1 MSHKT
6 SYLHDLLGLSRLAI
20 DGVHGVT
27 DVVKAVH
34 MQVLQK
40 ALGAPLGV
48 PLGKPFVA
56 PVVGVSN
63 LVYRS
68 VHGVSHLVGASVQQ
82 VLRPLIPLFGEQT
95 DNAARGALVSALNG
109 VLGDHLASSQNP
121 LAITMQ
127 LRRNGL
133 PLILEK
139 DALSEALP
147 LATGR
152 VLIVAHGLCMN
163 DKQWLRNGVD
173 HGALLE
179 QQRGYTSV
187 YLHYNSGRH
196 IAQNGAQL
204 AGLLQTLYENWPVPI
219 TEIAILGHSMGG
231 LVARSACI
239 VAQQNGDAWLKQL
252 RKIVFL
258 GTPHQGAPLER
269 GGNWL
274 TRLLDMNG
282 YSAPFARLAKIRSA
296 GITDLRHAR
305 LDALVPEDRFSSAHT
320 ATPAVP
326 LPQGVACYAIAATL
340 GEQAGDLADTFL
352 AGDGLVPLASALG
365 QHEDATRSSGFAEAQ
380 QKIVYRCNHM
390 QLLDAPEVT
399 QQLLAWM

>member
-1 MSHKT
+1 MNHKT

-27 DVVKAVH
+27 DVVQALH

-40 ALGAPLGV
+40 AIGAPLGV
-48 PLGKPFVA
+48 PVGKPFVA
-56 PVVGVSN
+56 PVVGVSK

-82 VLRPLIPLFGEQT
+82 VLRPLIPLLGEQT
-95 DNAARGALVSALNG
+95 DHAVRGALVSALNG
-109 VLGDHLASSQNP
+109 VLGDHLAESKNP
-121 LAITMQ
+121 LAISMQ
-127 LRRNGL
+127 LRRDGV
-133 PLILEK
+133 PLSLEK
-139 DALSEALP
+139 ESLQQQFPA
-147 LATGR
+147 ATGR

-173 HGALLE
+173 HGAMLA
-179 QQRGYTSV
+179 QQRDYTSL

-204 AGLLQTLYENWPVPI
+204 AHLLQTLHDNWPVPI
-219 TEIAILGHSMGG
+219 TELAILGHSMGG
-231 LVARSACI
+231 LVARSACL
-239 VAQQNGDAWLKQL
+239 VAQQNSHTWLQQL
-252 RKIVFL
+252 RKLVFL

-274 TRLLDMNG
+274 TLLLDMNG

-296 GITDLRHAR
+296 GITDLRYAR
-305 LDALVPEDRFSSAHT
+305 LDDLPPQDRFSHTSAV
-320 ATPAVP
+320 TPIVP
-326 LPQGVACYAIAATL
+326 LPDGVACFAIAATM
-340 GEQAGDLADTFL
+340 GEQAGDLADTLL

-365 QHEDATRSSGFAEAQ
+365 QHEDAARCLRFSEAQ